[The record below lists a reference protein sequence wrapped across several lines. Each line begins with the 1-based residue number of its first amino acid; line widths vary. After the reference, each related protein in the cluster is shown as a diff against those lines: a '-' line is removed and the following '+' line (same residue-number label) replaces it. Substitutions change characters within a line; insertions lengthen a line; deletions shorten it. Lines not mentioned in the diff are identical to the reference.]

1 MAFYYTADS
10 AKVVE
15 PVGHYLPI
23 AEGSVV
29 LSGGSA
35 TVTVPQAYIVKS
47 AFASSQ
53 TSNSAR
59 VSATSGNTFTI
70 TGTGTDRVDW
80 LAVIRPKA

>member
-1 MAFYYTADS
+1 MAFYYAADA
-10 AKVVE
+10 AKIVE
-15 PVGHYLPI
+15 PVGHYLPF

-35 TVTVPQAYIVKS
+35 TVTVPQAYMVKS
-47 AFASSQ
+47 AFCSSQ

-59 VSATSGNTFTI
+59 CSATSGNTFTI

-80 LAVIRPKA
+80 LAVIIPKA